1 MTRRPVGAGDPDP
14 EDLDAFDQLERNDE
28 TRLELVRSRAEK
40 WTGGIGA
47 LTGVLATALIAKGQ
61 TDATK
66 LPLGW
71 RIATAILIGTAIA
84 LLIAATYQ
92 AYTAAYDKPGALKQI
107 KEIPLED
114 LHDRLRKAR
123 TAAATEA
130 QNTLRGAVR
139 NTLAAIALLAA
150 AVAITWFAPAQK
162 SPSSSQRLCITSNN
176 PTATSNS
183 NTGASRPQLTLTPCQ

>member
-1 MTRRPVGAGDPDP
+1 MTTRPVGAGDPDP
-14 EDLDAFDQLERNDE
+14 QDLAAFEQLERNDE

-71 RIATAILIGTAIA
+71 RVATAILIATAIT
-84 LLIAATYQ
+84 LLITATYQ

-107 KEIPLED
+107 SEIPLEG
-114 LHDRLRKAR
+114 LHNRLTTAR
-123 TAAATEA
+123 TAAAQEA
-130 QNTLRGAVR
+130 QSTLRHAIH
-139 NTLAAIALLAA
+139 NTLAAIALLTAT
-150 AVAITWFAPAQK
+150 VAITWFAPAQK
-162 SPSSSQRLCITSNN
+162 SPSTSQPLCVTTDN
-176 PTATSNS
+176 PTASSHSNS
-183 NTGASRPQLTLTPCQ
+183 TASPPRLALTPCP